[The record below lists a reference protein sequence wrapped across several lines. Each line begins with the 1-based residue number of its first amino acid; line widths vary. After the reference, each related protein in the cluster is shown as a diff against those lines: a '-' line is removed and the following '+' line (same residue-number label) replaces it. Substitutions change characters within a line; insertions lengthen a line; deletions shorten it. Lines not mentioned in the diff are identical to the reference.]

1 MKKIKKF
8 KKTKKKRFTIVLDE
22 EIDGKVDEAL
32 SMVEKGSIDKGA
44 FIIEGLMTR
53 YPNYHTVYFGM
64 GVVHVSRKQY
74 DEAIKC
80 FKRAL
85 DIFPYFLDAQFNL
98 AVSYQ
103 KKLDPG
109 NTIKAYQ
116 KVVEIGPGDDD
127 LVRQAKEFL
136 VGMEEDIRKE
146 QGIGLKKFLRSMDIF
161 EKACV
166 YMEKEKWEKAITCFK
181 DCLNIVTNHYQ
192 SYGNMGLCYAKLGQR
207 SQAIS
212 ALDKAIEINPGYE
225 PAIVN
230 RKMIAGLTA
239 DDKIPDGPV
248 ETIDY
253 GKDYT
258 AKKKSYIAEVIDLIR
273 RKWNASCCNRRI

>member
-8 KKTKKKRFTIVLDE
+8 KKTKKKQFTIVLDE

-32 SMVEKGSIDKGA
+32 SMVEKGFIDKGA
-44 FIIEGLMTR
+44 VIIEGLMTR
-53 YPNYHTVYFGM
+53 YPNYHTVHFGM
-64 GVVHVSRKQY
+64 GIVHAFRKQY
-74 DEAIKC
+74 DDAIRC
-80 FKRAL
+80 FKKAL
-85 DIFPYFLDAQFNL
+85 DIFPYFVDAQFNL

-116 KVVEIGPGDDD
+116 KVIEIGSGDDY
-127 LVRQAKEFL
+127 LVRQAKDFL
-136 VGMEEDIRKE
+136 ADMEEDIRKE
-146 QGIGLKKFLRSMDIF
+146 QGIGLKEFLRSMDIF
-161 EKACV
+161 ENACD
-166 YMEKEKWEKAITCFK
+166 YMEAEKWEKAITCFK
-181 DCLNIVTNHYQ
+181 DCLSIVKNHYQ

-207 SQAIS
+207 AQAIS
-212 ALDKAIEINPGYE
+212 ALDRAVEINPGYE

-253 GKDYT
+253 SKDYT
-258 AKKKSYIAEVIDLIR
+258 AKKKSYIAEVIDSFR
-273 RKWNASCCNRRI
+273 RK

>member
-8 KKTKKKRFTIVLDE
+8 KKTKKKRFIIALDE
-22 EIDGKVDEAL
+22 EIDGKVNDAL
-32 SMVEKGSIDKGA
+32 GLIEMGFIDKGA
-44 FIIEGLMTR
+44 VIIEGLITR
-53 YPNYHTVYFGM
+53 YPNYHTVHFGM
-64 GVVHVSRKQY
+64 GIVHAFRKQY
-74 DEAIKC
+74 DGAIRC

-109 NTIKAYQ
+109 NAIKAYQ
-116 KVVEIGPGDDD
+116 KVVEIGSSDDD
-127 LVRQAKEFL
+127 IVRQAQDFL
-136 VGMEEDIRKE
+136 SGMEENIRKE
-146 QGIGLKKFLRSMDIF
+146 QGVGLEAYLKCMDIF
-161 EKACV
+161 EKACD
-166 YMEKEKWEKAITCFK
+166 YMEEEKWEKAITCFK

-212 ALDKAIEINPGYE
+212 ALDRAIEINPGYE

-230 RKMIAGLTA
+230 RKMIASLMA
-239 DDKIPDGPV
+239 DEKIPGGPV

-253 GKDYT
+253 SKDYA
-258 AKKKSYIAEVIDLIR
+258 AKKKSYIAEVIDSIR
-273 RKWNASCCNRRI
+273 EK

>member
-1 MKKIKKF
+1 MG
-8 KKTKKKRFTIVLDE
+8 TVH
-22 EIDGKVDEAL
+22 
-32 SMVEKGSIDKGA
+32 A
-44 FIIEGLMTR
+44 F
-53 YPNYHTVYFGM
+53 
-64 GVVHVSRKQY
+64 RKQY
-74 DEAIKC
+74 DGAIRC

-109 NTIKAYQ
+109 NAIKAYQ
-116 KVVEIGPGDDD
+116 KVVEIGSSDDD
-127 LVRQAKEFL
+127 IVRQAQDFL
-136 VGMEEDIRKE
+136 SGMEENIRKE
-146 QGIGLKKFLRSMDIF
+146 QGVGLEAYLKCMDIF
-161 EKACV
+161 EKACD
-166 YMEKEKWEKAITCFK
+166 YMEEEKWEKAITCFK

-212 ALDKAIEINPGYE
+212 ALDRAIEINPGYE

-230 RKMIAGLTA
+230 RKMIASLMA
-239 DDKIPDGPV
+239 DEKIPGGPV

-253 GKDYT
+253 SKDYA
-258 AKKKSYIAEVIDLIR
+258 AKKKSYIAEVIDSIR
-273 RKWNASCCNRRI
+273 EK